1 MLSNIHP
8 HINLF
13 NQKLYRRGIF
23 RQISLVID
31 DAILIIQFS
40 TEMILNGL
48 ICLVNI
54 I

>member
-13 NQKLYRRGIF
+13 NQILYLRGIF
-23 RQISLVID
+23 RQISLVVD
-31 DAILIIQFS
+31 DAVLNIQFS
-40 TEMILNGL
+40 IENILNGL
-48 ICLVNI
+48 MCLFTI

>member
-1 MLSNIHP
+1 MFPNIDP

-13 NQKLYRRGIF
+13 HQILYRRGIF

-31 DAILIIQFS
+31 DAILNIQFS
-40 TEMILNGL
+40 IENILNGL
-48 ICLVNI
+48 ICLVTI